1 MKRRKGRKPLDKESK
16 AEDWCFCCK
25 DGGELLICDYKE
37 CLKAYH
43 CKCVGKDDSFMSSG
57 KLWSCDW
64 HFCRSCRKAS
74 RYYCLCCPSAV
85 CSSCAYIQDFVQIKG
100 KYGMCTHCLKLALLI
115 EENMNVDSDGEQ
127 VEFDSVDT
135 LEGLFKEYYELKKG
149 TLGLNSKVLRS
160 AKRRLTMGRNY
171 PSDSEADQYDEVG
184 DNHLTSDDESMDD
197 SEGERKRKRSKGKQ
211 SLNRQKGRSSK
222 MEFDGWAS
230 KSLIQFLRLIGKD
243 TIESLSEQEVT
254 SIINDYIRHHKL
266 TDPKMKK
273 RILCDAHLQSL
284 FRKKVVHKNKIKDLL
299 EAHFY
304 ENQQESEEVEDEMEC
319 DLDVDNY
326 KGKEKGKREA
336 PKKEREREASVP
348 QSRFAAIVGENLK
361 LVYLKKSLVYELHK
375 QPESFKDKITGCFVR
390 AKAHPHDI
398 YQRNSHLLM
407 RVTGVKQALQVEKN
421 SDTVLLVSEFPG
433 EISMSKLSDCDFSEE
448 ECQNLTGRVKA
459 GLLQKPTLVD
469 LEKKARILHKDIT
482 KHVNSSSS
490 FTHLW
495 FQYVSLSLSRIN
507 SASSE
512 VPYLLEFS

>member
-1 MKRRKGRKPLDKESK
+1 
-16 AEDWCFCCK
+16 
-25 DGGELLICDYKE
+25 
-37 CLKAYH
+37 
-43 CKCVGKDDSFMSSG
+43 
-57 KLWSCDW
+57 
-64 HFCRSCRKAS
+64 
-74 RYYCLCCPSAV
+74 
-85 CSSCAYIQDFVQIKG
+85 
-100 KYGMCTHCLKLALLI
+100 MCTHCLKLALLI

-243 TIESLSEQEVT
+243 TIERLSEQEVT

-266 TDPKMKK
+266 SDPKMKK

-284 FRKKVVHKNKIKDLL
+284 FRKKFVHKNKIKDLL

-326 KGKEKGKREA
+326 KGKEKRKREA

-375 QPESFKDKITGCFVR
+375 QPELFKDKITGCFVR
-390 AKAHPHDI
+390 VKAHPHDI

-407 RVTGVKQALQVEKN
+407 RVTGVKQALHVEKN